1 MIKNKLLSTG
11 LLALTVGVVG
21 FGAGLAT
28 QGADAFAGENGEFKI
43 ERPAL
48 FEEIEREL
56 TYLDNGIQIEIT
68 SDNEEAV
75 EKIQE
80 RHANEKAPKNANEH
94 DVIRSVENITD
105 GVIVTIT
112 SDDPDEVN
120 RIQEFADEGPKE
132 HGPKHGGEHHCER
145 EEDNEQA

>member
-28 QGADAFAGENGEFKI
+28 QGVDAHTDGEEHI
-43 ERPAL
+43 RPA
-48 FEEIEREL
+48 FINNIEREI
-56 TYLDNGIQIEIT
+56 TYLDDGIQIEIT
-68 SDNEEAV
+68 SDDSEAV
-75 EKIQE
+75 DKIHE
-80 RHANEKAPKNANEH
+80 RHENEQAPKNADEH
-94 DVIRSVENITD
+94 DVNRSVEYTD
-105 GVIVTIT
+105 EGVIVTIT
-112 SDDPDEVN
+112 SDDPDEVS

-145 EEDNEQA
+145 EDDDEQA